1 MIDVAL
7 GFVKA
12 RRQRRRLP
20 EVAAQADHLQVAVG
34 LHQVGQQFEAAV
46 GGGIVH
52 EQDFVGPLHLFQ
64 NRGQTVVEREDRVL
78 LVVDRDDDRQ
88 HENTSLALAGDRPV
102 CIVLYSPARW
112 IAYPF
117 RRPRPARRTTA
128 SASLP
133 VAVLLDNVRSLYNVG
148 AFFRTAD
155 AAGLEKLY
163 LCGITGRP
171 PKRAITKTA
180 LGAEESVAWE
190 HSWDPLAQLQAIRE
204 RGYEIAAVETTV
216 HAVDLF
222 DWTPRFPVCIVFG
235 HEVDGIRPELS
246 ALCDTHVRIPM
257 LGAKH
262 SLNVATAGGVVI
274 YELLRKY
281 RALGLALR

>member
-1 MIDVAL
+1 MDRIP
-7 GFVKA
+7 F
-12 RRQRRRLP
+12 
-20 EVAAQADHLQVAVG
+20 QA
-34 LHQVGQQFEAAV
+34 
-46 GGGIVH
+46 
-52 EQDFVGPLHLFQ
+52 
-64 NRGQTVVEREDRVL
+64 
-78 LVVDRDDDRQ
+78 
-88 HENTSLALAGDRPV
+88 
-102 CIVLYSPARW
+102 
-112 IAYPF
+112 
-117 RRPRPARRTTA
+117 TTA
-128 SASLP
+128 GAPYDHIRSLP

-155 AAGLEKLY
+155 AAALEKIH

-180 LGAEESVAWE
+180 LGAEESVPWE
-190 HSWDPLAQLQAIRE
+190 HSWDPLAQLQAIRG
-204 RGYEIAAVETTV
+204 RGYEIAAIETTA

-222 DWTPRFPVCIVFG
+222 DWSPRFPVCIIFG

-246 ALCDTHVRIPM
+246 DLCDTHVRIPM

-281 RALGLALR
+281 RALGLALG